1 MQDFRRLLVW
11 QRAHTFALD
20 MHRAI
25 DAFPRGNTPSSRSKC
40 AGRRNRSPTT
50 LSRVALQHRE
60 RNSRGTST
68 SAMKSASEVDYQLQL
83 AHDLGA
89 IDTATWQPLAREVVE
104 LRKMLWGLRR
114 TILATPDSRDPRENN
129 PTRRDPEA

>member
-20 MHRAI
+20 MHRAL
-25 DAFPRGNTPSSRSKC
+25 DAFPRGKYTELKAQMRRATESIANNIVEGCAAASRTEFARYLDISI
-40 AGRRNRSPTT
+40 
-50 LSRVALQHRE
+50 
-60 RNSRGTST
+60 
-68 SAMKSASEVDYQLQL
+68 KSASEVDYQLQL

-114 TILATPDSRDPRENN
+114 TVLATPDSRDPRETN